1 MFLFHPIHFLKFL
14 LKSQPQSSYKKGVT
28 TLTVIVPAQLQALAS
43 PWFLIRDLAVQ
54 SICEVYEK
62 RGC

>member
-28 TLTVIVPAQLQALAS
+28 TDGDCTSTAS
-43 PWFLIRDLAVQ
+43 SVGKPMVFNSGFGSAINL
-54 SICEVYEK
+54 
-62 RGC
+62 